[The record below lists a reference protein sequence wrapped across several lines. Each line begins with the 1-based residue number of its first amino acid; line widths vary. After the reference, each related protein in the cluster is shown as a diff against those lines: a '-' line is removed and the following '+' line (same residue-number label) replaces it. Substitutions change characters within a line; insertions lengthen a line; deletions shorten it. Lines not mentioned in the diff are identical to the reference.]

1 MSRIVFNIETVA
13 DPELP
18 VEMLPALPTLEEMSA
33 PSNYKDQE
41 KIDAYKANAL
51 RLAFIAREEEIARF
65 GLHAL
70 TSKIIC
76 LSYIVDDNT
85 EGIVT
90 VSGDDEKLIVETFN
104 NLFPLVQRLIGYNSK
119 SFDLHHLAVAT
130 IRHGFTPHISYADR
144 MRRYGTDL
152 HIDLYEV
159 LSNFGN
165 EKRGKLS
172 DWCIRLGITPPFG
185 KGSMVAEW
193 YQKGDWDS
201 IKHHCSDNVR
211 CTYELLQKVGDL
223 I

>member
-1 MSRIVFNIETVA
+1 MSRIVFNIETIA

-18 VEMLPALPTLEEMSA
+18 IQMLPEIPAVEQIA
-33 PSNYKDQE
+33 PHKGIKDPE
-41 KIDAYKANAL
+41 KQKE
-51 RLAFIAREEEIARF
+51 FIAGKLRELMSEREQDIAGF

-76 LSYIVDDNT
+76 LSYKTDDR
-85 EGIVT
+85 EIVT
-90 VSGDDEKLIVETFN
+90 VCGDDEALIVNSFN
-104 NLFPLVQRLIGYNSK
+104 DISTGAYQLVGYNSK
-119 SFDLHHLAVAT
+119 NFDLHHLAIAT
-130 IRHGFTPHISYADR
+130 VRHSIVPHISYANR
-144 MRRYGTDL
+144 MRRYATDL

-172 DWCIRLGITPPFG
+172 DWCIRLGIEPPFG
-185 KGSMVAEW
+185 VGSMVTEW
-193 YQKGDWDS
+193 HQKSDWES